1 MKIKQI
7 IQELE
12 NWAPPALQES
22 YDNSGLIT
30 GNKEDEFTG
39 AIICLDSTEAV
50 VQEAIDKGCN
60 LIIAHHPI
68 VFSGIKKLTGQNYVE
83 RTLLLAIRNN
93 IAIYAIHTNLDHV
106 QTGVNKEISDRL
118 GLINTR
124 ILQPKKN
131 QLLKLIT
138 YVPHAHAET
147 VRVALF
153 QAGAGHIGN
162 YDECSFNLEG
172 IGTFRPSCDANP
184 FVGEAGKR
192 QLEPETRIELVAPV
206 WLQDRI
212 SKALFE
218 AHPYEEVAY
227 DWTILENPMQTVGAG
242 MLGELAE
249 PVDSLKFIKH
259 IKQVFGGV
267 VRHTSITKS
276 QIKTI
281 ALCGGSGSFLLQDAI
296 RANADIFISSDFKYH
311 QFFDA
316 DQRIMIADIG
326 HFENEQFTIPLIH
339 RFLNEKFPN
348 FAGYLTT
355 ILTNPIHYV

>member
-12 NWAPPALQES
+12 IWAPPALQES

-30 GNKEDEFTG
+30 GNKDDECTG

-68 VFSGIKKLTGQNYVE
+68 VFSGIKKLIGQNYVE
-83 RTLLLAIRNN
+83 RTLLLAIRNH

-106 QTGVNKEISDRL
+106 QTGVNNEISDRL

-124 ILQPKKN
+124 ILQPKTN
-131 QLLKLIT
+131 QLRKLIT
-138 YVPHAHAET
+138 YVPHVHAES

-153 QAGAGHIGN
+153 NAGAGHIGN

-172 IGTFRPSCDANP
+172 TGTFRPSAHANP
-184 FVGEAGKR
+184 FIGEVGKR

-206 WLQDRI
+206 WLQNKI
-212 SKALFE
+212 SIALFE

-227 DWTILENPMQTVGAG
+227 DWSILENPMQTVGAG

-249 PVDSLKFIKH
+249 PIDSTNFIKQ

-316 DQRIMIADIG
+316 DGKIVIADIG

-339 RFLNEKFPN
+339 RFLNEKFPK
-348 FAGYLTT
+348 FAVHLTIIT
-355 ILTNPIHYV
+355 TNPIYYV

>member
-12 NWAPPALQES
+12 IWAPPALQES

-30 GNKEDEFTG
+30 GNKEEECTG

-118 GLINTR
+118 GLVNTR
-124 ILQPKKN
+124 ILKPKSN
-131 QLLKLIT
+131 QLRKLIT

-147 VRVALF
+147 L
-153 QAGAGHIGN
+153 
-162 YDECSFNLEG
+162 S
-172 IGTFRPSCDANP
+172 SDANP

-206 WLQDRI
+206 WLQDKI

-227 DWTILENPMQTVGAG
+227 DWTILENPLQTVGAG

-249 PVDSLKFIKH
+249 PIDSTNFIKH

-281 ALCGGSGSFLLQDAI
+281 ALCGGSGSFLLPDAI
-296 RANADIFISSDFKYH
+296 CANADIFISSDFKYH

-316 DQRIMIADIG
+316 DQRIIIADIG

-339 RFLNEKFPN
+339 RFLKEKFPK
-348 FAGYLTT
+348 FAVHLTT